1 MPRPAKLSPEEV
13 SSALIALPDWSVI
26 DGKLHRTYNF
36 PDFTHAFAFMSAVA
50 IVAEKMD
57 HHPDWSNGYKRVIVD
72 LPTPDAGGITRLDVQ
87 LAESMETLAKKLR

>member
-13 SSALIALPDWSVI
+13 SSALTALPEWSVI

-36 PDFTHAFAFMSAVA
+36 PDFTHAFSFMSAIA

-57 HHPDWSNGYKRVIVD
+57 HHPDWSNVYKQVTVD
-72 LPTPDAGGITRLDVQ
+72 LSTHDAGGITRLDFQ